1 MITSGELPPDLSRTV
16 RKRCAPSSAAK
27 FVWLALIP
35 LLWGAPL
42 GSAHAR
48 MYSCKD
54 ASGTVVLRDAP
65 CKPGERDLD
74 GAAPARP
81 YASSTAEGRSPGA
94 KPITVEQVQGMLD
107 GMDAARRRG
116 DLAAILGY
124 LVPDAVIEAEYQL
137 PQGMRFR
144 RFNKNEYAA
153 YLRSAAAEAPDFQRE
168 HTQIVLASGQDQ
180 AEVAST
186 VRETV
191 RIDGAPLKG
200 VTRSKALV
208 EIRDGRP
215 QITMIRTVTK
225 AQPPRAGDSK

>member
-1 MITSGELPPDLSRTV
+1 MITSGELAPDLSRAV

-27 FVWLALIP
+27 FVWLALMP
-35 LLWGAPL
+35 LLWGALL

-65 CKPGERDLD
+65 CKPGEKDLD
-74 GAAPARP
+74 GASPARP
-81 YASSTAEGRSPGA
+81 YASSTAQGRSQGT
-94 KPITVEQVQGMLD
+94 KPINVEQVQGMLD

-116 DLAAILGY
+116 DVAAILNY

-153 YLRSAAAEAPDFQRE
+153 YLRSGAAEAPDFQRE
-168 HTQIVLASGQDQ
+168 RTQIVLAAGQDQ
-180 AEVAST
+180 AEIAST

-215 QITMIRTVTK
+215 QITMIRAVTK
-225 AQPPRAGDSK
+225 PEPPRAGDSK

>member
-1 MITSGELPPDLSRTV
+1 MRIASETAVDLPRAV
-16 RKRCAPSSAAK
+16 CRQHAPSRAANLL
-27 FVWLALIP
+27 WLALVP
-35 LLWGAPL
+35 LAWGAPL
-42 GSAHAR
+42 GAAHAR

-54 ASGTVVLRDAP
+54 SSGTVVLRDAP
-65 CKPGERDLD
+65 CKSGEKDLD
-74 GAAPARP
+74 GASPVRP
-81 YASSTAEGRSPGA
+81 YASSVAQGRAQGT
-94 KPITVEQVQGMLD
+94 KPINVDQVQGMLD

-116 DLAAILGY
+116 DVAAILNY

-168 HTQIVLASGQDQ
+168 HTQIVLAPGQDQ

-191 RIDGAPLKG
+191 RIDGLPLKG

-208 EIRDGRP
+208 EIRDGRA

-225 AQPPRAGDSK
+225 AQPPRVGDSK

>member
-1 MITSGELPPDLSRTV
+1 MRTGSELAAGVSRSACKHQAPPRV
-16 RKRCAPSSAAK
+16 
-27 FVWLALIP
+27 VNVYWLALLA
-35 LLWGAPL
+35 LLSGAPL
-42 GSAHAR
+42 SSAHAR

-54 ASGTVVLRDAP
+54 AAGTVVLRDAP
-65 CKPGERDLD
+65 CKPGEKDLD
-74 GAAPARP
+74 GASSARP
-81 YASSTAEGRSPGA
+81 YASSVAQGRSHGG

-116 DLAAILGY
+116 DVAAILNY

-153 YLRSAAAEAPDFQRE
+153 YLRTAAAEAPDFRRD
-168 HTQIVLASGQDQ
+168 HTQIALAPGQDQ
-180 AEVAST
+180 AEIAST

-208 EIRDGRP
+208 EMRDGRP
-215 QITMIRTVTK
+215 QITMIRAVTK
-225 AQPPRAGDSK
+225 PESPRAGDPR

>member
-1 MITSGELPPDLSRTV
+1 MIISGEPAPDLSRAAH
-16 RKRCAPSSAAK
+16 KHCAPSRAA
-27 FVWLALIP
+27 WLALMA
-35 LLWGAPL
+35 LLWGALL
-42 GSAHAR
+42 GTAHAR

-65 CKPGERDLD
+65 CKPGEKDLD
-74 GAAPARP
+74 GASPARP
-81 YASSTAEGRSPGA
+81 YASSAAQGRSQSSA

-107 GMDAARRRG
+107 GIDAARRRG
-116 DLAAILGY
+116 DVAGILNY

-153 YLRSAAAEAPDFQRE
+153 YLRTAGAQAADFRRE
-168 HTQIVLASGQDQ
+168 RTQIVLAPAQDQ

-186 VRETV
+186 VYETIS
-191 RIDGAPLKG
+191 IDGTPLKG

-208 EIRDGRP
+208 EMRDGRL
-215 QITMIRTVTK
+215 QITMVRGVTK
-225 AQPPRAGDSK
+225 PESPRAGESK